1 MPYMNRGDSVAIVDA
16 TARNRWRW
24 EWLQDTDTQKHTI
37 GDWCEKIDR
46 AGLAF
51 CRICNVESKYGS
63 NGRKS
68 LMTHS
73 NSPDHIKRIR
83 PSMNML
89 LKTVPAEK
97 QARISVIQ
105 IN

>member
-1 MPYMNRGDSVAIVDA
+1 VIVKTCSIECEKKKQTTKQTMPYMNRGDSVAIVDA
-16 TARNRWRW
+16 TVKNRWRW

-51 CRICNVESKYGS
+51 CRICNLELKYGS

-68 LMTHS
+68 LMIHS
-73 NSPDHIKRIR
+73 NNPDR
-83 PSMNML
+83 MD
-89 LKTVPAEK
+89 TAGD
-97 QARISVIQ
+97 
-105 IN
+105 